1 MNLDD
6 LIIIDCEASGL
17 SQNSYP
23 IEIGVAY
30 SRDSFGFLIKPAAD
44 WTYWD
49 LVAEKIHNIKRE
61 DLENSGISVYDAVN
75 ILNSQ
80 LRGLTVYSDAF
91 DFETFWID
99 KLYSAVGVERNFKIE
114 SIYMLNLNF
123 EKYKKE
129 KKLLSKNITTH
140 RAENDSLII
149 RESII
154 KSFK

>member
-1 MNLDD
+1 MNLAD
-6 LIIIDCEASGL
+6 LIILDCEASGL

-30 SRDSFGFLIKPAAD
+30 NKDSFGFLIKPASD
-44 WTYWD
+44 WNYWD
-49 LVAEKIHNIKRE
+49 TIAEKIHNIKRE

-99 KLYSAVGVERNFKIE
+99 KLYSSVGVERNFKIE
-114 SIYMLNLNF
+114 SIYMLNFNI
-123 EKYKKE
+123 EKYRKE
-129 KKLLSKNITTH
+129 KDSLSKNIITH

-154 KSFK
+154 RSTK